1 MSKKLW
7 FEKSLSAIND
17 YRIDD
22 PENKKK
28 RVGVVKSGKTIFN
41 DVISVIAGD
50 CNNYY
55 KVDLI
60 WEDAEFDYKENGLS
74 GYYSSTYSVV
84 TYDIR
89 SWKKAFLCKK

>member
-28 RVGVVKSGKTIFN
+28 RVGVVKSGKTITVTVEGADEEVASEAMEKF
-41 DVISVIAGD
+41 
-50 CNNYY
+50 
-55 KVDLI
+55 
-60 WEDAEFDYKENGLS
+60 FKENM
-74 GYYSSTYSVV
+74 
-84 TYDIR
+84 
-89 SWKKAFLCKK
+89 